1 MLEFLRP
8 IVAFDTWIYI
18 GLGLV
23 ALIFLRLM
31 WLARKD
37 RARSIFTLERENTR
51 VRMTRAFTGLM
62 VVLGLMLGV
71 YYLSLVTPPMLP
83 PAPNTP
89 TPTPM
94 LELPPTPTPPPLLP
108 TPTPTQTP
116 LPPPTIIIQETP
128 TATPQ
133 AAVLGISPNCP
144 YPNARITQPGDGAR
158 VTGIVQISGAA
169 AIDNFDYYKFEF
181 SAPGSNEWNFIQ
193 RYDKSVL
200 EGVLG
205 SWNSDTVSPGE
216 YQFRLVVVDATGN
229 YPEPCTIRLI
239 VE

>member
-18 GLGLV
+18 GLGLI
-23 ALIFLRLM
+23 ALFFLRLM

-62 VVLGLMLGV
+62 VVLGLMLGI

-83 PAPNTP
+83 PPPDTP

-116 LPPPTIIIQETP
+116 LPPPTIVVEEIPTP
-128 TATPQ
+128 TPEIS
-133 AAVLGISPNCP
+133 LGVAPNCP
-144 YPNARITQPGDGAR
+144 YPGARISQPGDGAR
-158 VTGIVQISGAA
+158 VSGVVQISGAA
-169 AIDNFDYYKFEF
+169 SIDDFDYYKFEF
-181 SAPGSNEWNFIQ
+181 RVPGGNEWNFIR
-193 RYDKSVL
+193 RYDNAVPD
-200 EGVLG
+200 GVLG

-216 YQFRLVVVDATGN
+216 YEFRLVVVDVIGN
-229 YPEPCTIRLI
+229 YPEPCTIRLE

>member
-23 ALIFLRLM
+23 ALFFLRLM

-37 RARSIFTLERENTR
+37 RIRSIFTLERENTQM
-51 VRMTRAFTGLM
+51 RMTRAFIGLM

-71 YYLSLVTPPMLP
+71 YYLSLVTPPILP
-83 PAPNTP
+83 PPPATLTP
-89 TPTPM
+89 TPVT
-94 LELPPTPTPPPLLP
+94 ELPATPTPFLLLP
-108 TPTPTQTP
+108 TPTPIPTLLPSPTVVLEDTP
-116 LPPPTIIIQETP
+116 TPPPARSP
-128 TATPQ
+128 
-133 AAVLGISPNCP
+133 GSSPNCP
-144 YPNARITQPGDGAR
+144 HPGARISQPGNGAN
-158 VTGIVQISGAA
+158 VTGVVQISGAA
-169 AIDNFDYYKFEF
+169 TIDNFDYYKFEF
-181 SAPGSNEWNFIQ
+181 RVSGGQEWNFIQ
-193 RYDKSVL
+193 RYNNAVL

-205 SWNSDTVSPGE
+205 SWNTGTVPPGE
-216 YQFRLVVVDATGN
+216 YELRLVVVDIVGN